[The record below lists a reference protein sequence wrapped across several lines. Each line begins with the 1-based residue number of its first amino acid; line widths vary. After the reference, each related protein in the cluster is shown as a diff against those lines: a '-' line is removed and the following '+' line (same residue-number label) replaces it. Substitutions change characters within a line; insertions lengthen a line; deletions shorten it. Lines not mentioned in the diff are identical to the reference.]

1 MPLATMAAF
10 MPAENQA
17 ITPVLFNCSAIMTS
31 APNHTRV
38 SQALFS
44 DSTSSQ
50 SMVPVIINTNK
61 PTKATTVASSENVGS
76 NSMAGT
82 FAHSN
87 SSKAK
92 VPSMTFSDGDSG
104 PMLFNSALA

>member
-1 MPLATMAAF
+1 MPLAMIAPF

-17 ITPVLFNCSAIMTS
+17 ITPVLFSCSAIITR

-50 SMVPVIINTNK
+50 LMVPVMIRINR
-61 PTKATTVASSENVGS
+61 PTKATTVASSENAGP

-82 FAHSN
+82 LAHST
-87 SSKAK
+87 SSKPN
-92 VPSMTFSDGDSG
+92 VPSMTFSAGDSG
-104 PMLFNSALA
+104 PMLFNSAFA

>member
-17 ITPVLFNCSAIMTS
+17 ITPVLFSCSAIMTS
-31 APNHTRV
+31 APNHTKV

-44 DSTSSQ
+44 DKTSSQ
-50 SMVPVIINTNK
+50 SMVPVIISTNK
-61 PTKATTVASSENVGS
+61 PTKATTVASSENAGP

-82 FAHSN
+82 LAHS
-87 SSKAK
+87 SSNRAK

-104 PMLFNSALA
+104 PMPFSSALA